1 MSNYKSI
8 IKKNFLSISGVLILN
23 IIASLAMVFAGYSL
37 SFLVT
42 AYEYEGDKIK
52 ALTITF
58 LIELIIWIKC
68 ICLDSETVIY
78 PMQNLKKQLF

>member
-1 MSNYKSI
+1 MSNYKSV

-42 AYEYEGDKIK
+42 AYEYECDKIK
-52 ALTITF
+52 DLP
-58 LIELIIWIKC
+58 L
-68 ICLDSETVIY
+68 
-78 PMQNLKKQLF
+78 LF

>member
-1 MSNYKSI
+1 MSNYKSV

-42 AYEYEGDKIK
+42 AYEYGGNKIK
-52 ALTITF
+52 ALI
-58 LIELIIWIKC
+58 
-68 ICLDSETVIY
+68 
-78 PMQNLKKQLF
+78 